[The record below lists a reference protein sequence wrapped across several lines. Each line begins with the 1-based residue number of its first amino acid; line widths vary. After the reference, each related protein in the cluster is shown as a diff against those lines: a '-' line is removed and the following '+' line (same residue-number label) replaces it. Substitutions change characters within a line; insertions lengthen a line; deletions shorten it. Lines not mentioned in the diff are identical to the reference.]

1 MILVRKDSK
10 SCSSTGRSNHPSG
23 VQLSLLRSAHHRC
36 LVEVWLR
43 KKKVLA
49 SEYQLNSDALRAV
62 PKRIEQLEMD
72 RGRREYF
79 YGILAVEQLCMI
91 RVAVYLFLCNI
102 LSVAFFVWLLVFEHG
117 SDL

>member
-1 MILVRKDSK
+1 MAS
-10 SCSSTGRSNHPSG
+10 
-23 VQLSLLRSAHHRC
+23 
-36 LVEVWLR
+36 E

-91 RVAVYLFLCNI
+91 RVAV
-102 LSVAFFVWLLVFEHG
+102 
-117 SDL
+117 